1 MSQYTIHLDNIT
13 YSYEGGA
20 VLRNLSL
27 KVRPGEHV
35 GILGD
40 SGCGK
45 STLLKIVA
53 GLYQPDS
60 GTVDVAEESSPGKIR
75 EKVALVMQQ
84 GCLFPLSIRD
94 NISCGHDIPEEKLWA
109 SCESAS
115 LARWVAGLPEGLDTY
130 VGERGNSGKSRTS
143 SVFPG
148 KPSASMKRKAS
159 LSLWK

>member
-1 MSQYTIHLDNIT
+1 MSQYAIHLDNIT

-75 EKVALVMQQ
+75 EKVALVMQRAVFFL
-84 GCLFPLSIRD
+84 CLSGTIFPAAMIFRKK
-94 NISCGHDIPEEKLWA
+94 NC
-109 SCESAS
+109 
-115 LARWVAGLPEGLDTY
+115 GLP
-130 VGERGNSGKSRTS
+130 V
-143 SVFPG
+143 
-148 KPSASMKRKAS
+148 KAPV
-159 LSLWK
+159 